1 MSMESALSLRPGAR
15 VLCVAPHPDDE
26 TLGCGGTLARWAAAG
41 AEVYVLA
48 VTVGDL
54 PQVGARSERATRA
67 EEFAAACKA
76 LGVRDQEIAWAD
88 DAKHMRLDACPQL
101 ELVKLIEDEAR
112 LSLRAIAP
120 DVLLIPFGGGHNQ
133 DHIAVHRACFTVA
146 RPHARALKPVPPVV
160 LGYRIP
166 EEAWS
171 TAPEP
176 APLIVDTTETLE
188 TKLAAFTW
196 YGTQMR
202 PAGHPRAL
210 EQIRRNDEALGGQI
224 GVGAAEAFV
233 PYRVLL

>member
-1 MSMESALSLRPGAR
+1 
-15 VLCVAPHPDDE
+15 
-26 TLGCGGTLARWAAAG
+26 
-41 AEVYVLA
+41 
-48 VTVGDL
+48 
-54 PQVGARSERATRA
+54 
-67 EEFAAACKA
+67 
-76 LGVRDQEIAWAD
+76 
-88 DAKHMRLDACPQL
+88 MRLDACAQFD
-101 ELVKLIEDEAR
+101 LVKLIGEEAR
-112 LSLRAIAP
+112 LSLRSVAP

-133 DHIAVHRACFTVA
+133 DHVAVHRACFTVA

-176 APLIVDTTETLE
+176 APVLVDTTATLE
-188 TKLAAFTW
+188 TKLAAFKC
-196 YGTQMR
+196 YGTQLR

-224 GVGAAEAFV
+224 GLGAAEAFV